1 MKPPKSKKLTKR
13 QLDALKKKRSRAM
26 MASELEFYLFDTTYS
41 AAFDADY
48 RHLRPSSDYRIDYHL
63 LQPGRD
69 ENILGSIRRECSASG
84 IPGSCIFSGLGV
96 FHRTTPTQISAILY
110 FWSLNS

>member
-1 MKPPKSKKLTKR
+1 
-13 QLDALKKKRSRAM
+13 M

-69 ENILGSIRRECSASG
+69 ENILGSIRRVQCWVSHG
-84 IPGSCIFSGLGV
+84 M
-96 FHRTTPTQISAILY
+96 Q
-110 FWSLNS
+110 

>member
-1 MKPPKSKKLTKR
+1 
-13 QLDALKKKRSRAM
+13 M

-41 AAFDADY
+41 AAFDTDY

-69 ENILGSIRRECSASG
+69 ENIGKHPQGMQRLRHPCGM
-84 IPGSCIFSGLGV
+84 
-96 FHRTTPTQISAILY
+96 Q
-110 FWSLNS
+110 

>member
-1 MKPPKSKKLTKR
+1 
-13 QLDALKKKRSRAM
+13 M

-41 AAFDADY
+41 AAFDTDY

-84 IPGSCIFSGLGV
+84 IPVECSKGE
-96 FHRTTPTQISAILY
+96 
-110 FWSLNS
+110 WSRGQHEVNVEYADFL